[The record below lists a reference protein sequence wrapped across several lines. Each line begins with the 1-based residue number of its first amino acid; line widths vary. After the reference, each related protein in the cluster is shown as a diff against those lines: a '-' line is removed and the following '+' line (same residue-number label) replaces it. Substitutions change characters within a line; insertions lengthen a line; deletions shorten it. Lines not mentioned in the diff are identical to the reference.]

1 MCFKS
6 TDFTLRLTVLS
17 VNEISIDS
25 FLLWMM
31 SSRKFIIII
40 CSLIFSLYPNKISE
54 FFILIFGYVLIAGQI
69 CIADYSFQGLHQSER

>member
-1 MCFKS
+1 
-6 TDFTLRLTVLS
+6 VLS
-17 VNEISIDS
+17 VNEISIDC

-40 CSLIFSLYPNKISE
+40 CSLILSLYPNKMSE

-69 CIADYSFQGLHQSER
+69 FVGDYSFQGLHQSKR